1 MVDIDKIEN
10 KALKIGILLS
20 FVMALAGWT
29 TYYFTDSEAMLLDG
43 NFSMISVVASIIALI
58 ISKRKHEKTKT
69 FPFGSY
75 VYESLFIFIKG
86 LLILGVIFVAGVQ
99 NIKKIIDFINGVE
112 IEPIKVDLILYYVAF
127 ITLLCFGLF
136 LYMRSMNKK
145 ADFKSSILKIETQ
158 SALVDGAL
166 SLGIGIV
173 FVIISLIPE
182 NSSLSFMTSIGD
194 AIIVLII
201 CLLFISMPLK
211 IIRDAFIELG
221 GGVLQDN
228 PSKQVIEKAIEE
240 TLPPSFVKQASYISK
255 LGSSYFIAVFISSES
270 GVIQLDKIETFRK
283 DVLKLLLPQFQNVKI
298 EVIARGKNSDS

>member
-1 MVDIDKIEN
+1 MDIDRIEH
-10 KALKIGILLS
+10 KALRIGILLS

-29 TYYFTDSEAMLLDG
+29 TYYFTGSEAMLLDG
-43 NFSMISVVASIIALI
+43 NFSMISVVASVIALV

-86 LLILGVIFVAGVQ
+86 ILILGVIFVAGVQ
-99 NIKKIIDFINGVE
+99 NIMKIIDFMNGVE

-136 LYMRSMNKK
+136 LYFRTMNKK
-145 ADFKSSILKIETQ
+145 VDFQSSILKIETQ
-158 SALVDGAL
+158 SSLVDGAL

-182 NSSLSFMTSIGD
+182 NSSLVFMTSIGD

-201 CLLFISMPLK
+201 CLLFISIPLK

-228 PSKQVIEKAIEE
+228 PSKQVIEKAIDDS
-240 TLPPSFVKQASYISK
+240 LSPAFVKQASYVSK

-270 GVIQLDKIETFRK
+270 GVIHLDNIETFRK
-283 DVLKLLLPQFQNVKI
+283 DVLNILHPQFQNVKI
-298 EVIARGKNSDS
+298 EVIVRGKNTKI

>member
-1 MVDIDKIEN
+1 MDIDIIEN
-10 KALKIGILLS
+10 KALRIGIFLS
-20 FVMALAGWT
+20 FIMALAGWT
-29 TYYFTDSEAMLLDG
+29 TYYFTDSQAMLLDG

-86 LLILGVIFVAGVQ
+86 ILILGVIFFAGVQ
-99 NIKKIIDFINGVE
+99 NIMKIIDFMNGVE

-136 LYMRSMNKK
+136 LYFRSMNHKVG
-145 ADFKSSILKIETQ
+145 FQSSILKIETQ

-173 FVIISLIPE
+173 FIVISLIPE
-182 NSSLSFMTSIGD
+182 NSPLAFMTSIGD

-201 CLLFISMPLK
+201 CLLFINMPLK

-228 PSKQVIEKAIEE
+228 PSKQLIEKAIDAS
-240 TLPPSFVKQASYISK
+240 LSPAFVKQASYISK
-255 LGSSYFIAVFISSES
+255 LGSSYFIAVFVTSES
-270 GVIQLDKIETFRK
+270 GVIHLDSIETFRK
-283 DVLKLLLPQFQNVKI
+283 DVLKLLHPQFQNVKI
-298 EVIARGKNSDS
+298 EVIVREKNSEI

>member
-1 MVDIDKIEN
+1 M
-10 KALKIGILLS
+10 LS
-20 FVMALAGWT
+20 FLMALAGWT

-43 NFSMISVVASIIALI
+43 NFSMISVLASIIALI

-86 LLILGVIFVAGVQ
+86 ILILGVIFVAGVQ
-99 NIKKIIDFINGVE
+99 NIKKIIDFLNGVKM
-112 IEPIKVDLILYYVAF
+112 EPIKVDMILYYVAF

-136 LYMRSMNKK
+136 LYFRSMNLRV
-145 ADFKSSILKIETQ
+145 DFKSSILKIETQ

-182 NSSLSFMTSIGD
+182 NSSLAFMTSIGD

-221 GGVLQDN
+221 GGVIQDN
-228 PSKQVIEKAIEE
+228 PSKQLIEKAIEDS
-240 TLPPSFVKQASYISK
+240 LSPAFIKQASYISK
-255 LGSSYFIAVFISSES
+255 LGSSYFIAVFVTSES
-270 GVIQLDKIETFRK
+270 GVIQLDYIETFRK
-283 DVLKLLLPQFQNVKI
+283 DVLNLLHPEFQNVKI
-298 EVIARGKNSDS
+298 EVIARGKNSEI

>member
-1 MVDIDKIEN
+1 MDIDKIEN
-10 KALKIGILLS
+10 KGLKVGILLS

-29 TYYFTDSEAMLLDG
+29 TYYFTGSEAMLLDG
-43 NFSMISVVASIIALI
+43 NFSMISVAASIIALI

-86 LLILGVIFVAGVQ
+86 LLILGVIFVAGLQ

-136 LYMRSMNKK
+136 LYLRSMNKRV
-145 ADFKSSILKIETQ
+145 DFKSSILKIETQ
-158 SALVDGAL
+158 SALIDGAL

-182 NSSLSFMTSIGD
+182 NSSLAFMTSIGD

-228 PSKQVIEKAIEE
+228 PSKQIIENAIDES
-240 TLPPSFVKQASYISK
+240 LSPSFIKQSSYISK

-283 DVLKLLLPQFQNVKI
+283 DVLNLLLPQFQNVKI

>member
-1 MVDIDKIEN
+1 MDIDRIEN
-10 KALKIGILLS
+10 KALRIGIFLA

-43 NFSMISVVASIIALI
+43 NFSMISAVASIIALI
-58 ISKRKHEKTKT
+58 ISKRKHEKTKI

-86 LLILGVIFVAGVQ
+86 FLILGVIFVAGVQ
-99 NIKKIIDFINGVE
+99 NIMKIIDFINGVK

-127 ITLLCFGLF
+127 ISLLCLGLF
-136 LYMRSMNKK
+136 LYFRSMNKRVG
-145 ADFKSSILKIETQ
+145 FQSSILKIETQ

-182 NSSLSFMTSIGD
+182 NSSLAFMTSIGD
-194 AIIVLII
+194 AIIVLVI

-240 TLPPSFVKQASYISK
+240 SLSTTFVKQASYISK
-255 LGSSYFIAVFISSES
+255 LGSSYFIAVFITSES
-270 GVIQLDKIETFRK
+270 GVIHLDNIETFRK
-283 DVLKLLLPQFQNVKI
+283 DVLNLLAPQFQNVKI
-298 EVIARGKNSDS
+298 EVIARGKNSES